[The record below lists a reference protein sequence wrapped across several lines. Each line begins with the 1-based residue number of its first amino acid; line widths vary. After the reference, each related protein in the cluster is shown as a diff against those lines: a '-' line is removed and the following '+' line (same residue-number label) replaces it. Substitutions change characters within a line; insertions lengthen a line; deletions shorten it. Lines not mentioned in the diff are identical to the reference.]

1 MTPAPPHDAHSEPST
16 LGITLNGRFHPLADP
31 TSLTDLLAHLGLSG
45 KPVVIELNTHPVP
58 VSLHPQT
65 TVHPGDQMEIV
76 TLAAG
81 G

>member
-1 MTPAPPHDAHSEPST
+1 MTPTPTPATHPEPT
-16 LGITLNGRFHPLADP
+16 TTGITLNGRFHPLADP
-31 TSLTDLLAHLGLSG
+31 TSLPDLLTQLGLSG

-58 VSLHPQT
+58 VSHHPQT